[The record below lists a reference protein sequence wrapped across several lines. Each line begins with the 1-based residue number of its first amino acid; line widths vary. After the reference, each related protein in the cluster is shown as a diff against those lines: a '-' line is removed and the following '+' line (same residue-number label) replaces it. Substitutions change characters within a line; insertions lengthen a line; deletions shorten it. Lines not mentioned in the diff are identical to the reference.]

1 MSAKASE
8 IKQLEKIAYGEL
20 EPFAQ
25 LFKSTSHLVY
35 RFLIRMLG
43 KKDDADR
50 YLVLAY
56 EQAWQLA
63 EEYDP
68 ELNPADW
75 MLMLAR
81 GVVIVDKGEAEGQA
95 GNNTA
100 ELTTVT
106 TLDRQKAFVKA
117 MEGLSLVSRE
127 VLGIVLLPGYTYHV
141 IANIMTCDID
151 EVKELVNEA
160 KVEVKERLRKFGI
173 SKHEV
178 SKSNILRELIPL
190 YINGA
195 LAGKHK
201 KAFEKSL
208 KSDSN
213 LKQEYL
219 EYYEI
224 ESYFDQLEGVST
236 QHLDQLFSKVKNNL
250 DDMELAEAEGAGPV
264 VADSVRAD
272 FLHTLLSSSR
282 IGWGLA
288 ILQFAILA
296 IVLIFVVP
304 QYSNSVQANITSAQ
318 LLQQSKGKQLNIVFA
333 DHATHQQIRDLLLS
347 VNGQMSAGPTEIGLY
362 TVTVQGTN
370 QRVSAILDKLRE
382 SEIVV
387 LAVPA
392 F

>member
-8 IKQLEKIAYGEL
+8 IKQLEKIAYGEI

-25 LFKSTSHLVY
+25 LFNDTSHLVY

-43 KKDDADR
+43 NKDEADY
-50 YLVLAY
+50 YLVMAY

-63 EEYDP
+63 GEYDP
-68 ELNPADW
+68 ELPPMDW

-81 GVVIVDKGEAEGQA
+81 GVVIVNKNDSEEQ
-95 GNNTA
+95 TDQPA
-100 ELTTVT
+100 ELTTVA
-106 TLDRQKAFVKA
+106 TLDRQKAFIKA

-127 VLGIVLLPGYTYHV
+127 VLGIVLLPGYTYHA
-141 IANIMTCDID
+141 IANIMTCSID

-160 KVEVKERLRKFGI
+160 KAEVKERLKKFGI

-224 ESYFDQLEGVST
+224 ESYFDQLEGVSN
-236 QHLDQLFSKVKNNL
+236 QHLGQLFSKVKNNL
-250 DDMELAEAEGAGPV
+250 DDMEMAEAAGSGAE
-264 VADSVRAD
+264 VADRVKAD

-296 IVLIFVVP
+296 VVLIFVVP
-304 QYSNSVQANITSAQ
+304 QYSNSVQAEITSAK

-333 DHATHQQIRDLLLS
+333 DDATHQQIRDLLLS
-347 VNGQMSAGPTEIGLY
+347 VKAQMSAGPTDIGLY
-362 TVTVQGTN
+362 TVSVQGTT
-370 QRVSAILDKLRE
+370 QRVNAILDKLRE
-382 SEIVV
+382 SDIVV